1 MLDSFRNRD
10 MPVYPVDNFT
20 MAWVSINLYFC
31 VRIFRKKKPASI
43 SSVFLTKTPVLA
55 EISTTLDDFMLISAD
70 NRDIFFFESDLSAN
84 SIRAHLLMGHI
95 LWHG

>member
-10 MPVYPVDNFT
+10 MPVYPVDNFK
-20 MAWVSINLYFC
+20 MAWVWINLYFC
-31 VRIFRKKKPASI
+31 VRIFRKKKLTSSI
-43 SSVFLTKTPVLA
+43 SFVFLTKTPVLA
-55 EISTTLDDFMLISAD
+55 EISTTLDDCMLISAD

-95 LWHG
+95 L